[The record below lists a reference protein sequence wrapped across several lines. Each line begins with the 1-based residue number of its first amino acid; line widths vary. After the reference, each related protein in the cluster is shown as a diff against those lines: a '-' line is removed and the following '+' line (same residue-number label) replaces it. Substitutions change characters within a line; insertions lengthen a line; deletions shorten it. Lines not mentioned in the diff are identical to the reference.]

1 MSIDTAATSET
12 ILITGATGAIGGALA
27 LAYARPGV
35 KLILQGRK
43 HERLHEV
50 KLLCENQGAQVLI
63 KAVDVRHH
71 EEYNAWLQ
79 HIAQE
84 EVLDLVMINAGMNTH
99 TGPEGEPEP
108 WEEVKALVDIN
119 ILAVMATVHA
129 TLPAMRI
136 RKKGQIVLMSS
147 LAAYFGLALTP
158 SYSASKAAI
167 KAYGE
172 ALQGWLRA
180 DGIKIHVIFPGYV
193 TSEMCNNMPGPKPF
207 LWTAERAAAAIKKA
221 VANNKSR
228 YSFPFP
234 LNLGAWCLSILRPGF
249 SQWILSKLKYSH

>member
-1 MSIDTAATSET
+1 MSRDTPKT

-27 LAYARPGV
+27 LAYAKPGV

-43 HERLHEV
+43 QERLDEL
-50 KLLCENQGAQVLI
+50 KMLCEDQGAQVSI
-63 KAVDVRHH
+63 KAVDVRH
-71 EEYNAWLQ
+71 EEYKTWLQ
-79 HIAQE
+79 HMAQE
-84 EVLDLVMINAGMNTH
+84 ELDLVMINAGMNTH

-108 WEEVKALVDIN
+108 WDEVEALVDIN

-129 TLPAMRI
+129 TLPAMRA
-136 RKKGQIVLMSS
+136 RKKGKIVLMSS

-172 ALQGWLRA
+172 ALQGWVRS

-193 TSEMCNNMPGPKPF
+193 TSEMCNKMPGPKPF
-207 LWTAERAAAAIKKA
+207 LWTPEQAAAAIQKA
-221 VANNKSR
+221 VSKNKSR
-228 YSFPFP
+228 FSFPFP
-234 LNLGAWCLSILRPGF
+234 LNFGAWCLSILRPGF
-249 SQWILSKLKYSH
+249 SQWILSKLRYSN